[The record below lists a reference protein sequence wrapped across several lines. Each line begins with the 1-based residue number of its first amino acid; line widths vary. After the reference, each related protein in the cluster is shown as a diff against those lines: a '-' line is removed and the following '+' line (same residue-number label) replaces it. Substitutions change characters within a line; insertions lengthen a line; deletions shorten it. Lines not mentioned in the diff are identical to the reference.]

1 MKYNIVLKFEVEGI
15 VDKPDVIGAIFG
27 QTENLF
33 GDEFDLRE
41 LQDKGRLGRIYVN
54 VNTNKNKTEGEI
66 IIPSNLDKIET
77 ALIAAMVENVD
88 KVGPY
93 NARFK
98 LISIQDI
105 RDEKIKK
112 IIDRAKEILG
122 SWTKEKTLDIKEVIY
137 EISSAVKTGEIIEYG
152 PDRLPAGPDVDK
164 DPELIIVEGRADVIN
179 LLKYGYRNVIAV
191 EGATGKIPQTII
203 DLAKQK
209 KTVIAFLDGDHGG
222 DLILKELLASNVK
235 IDYVARAP
243 TGKEVEELTGKEINK
258 ALANM
263 MTVPQYLKKQQEA
276 QQALKEALAPESQ
289 PPVTVQK
296 QLQLE
301 EQQPSPQP
309 TQQQVQ
315 VKEIEIKIPQNI
327 IEEVKKLPGTLEGI
341 MYDQN
346 WNPIERVQVRDIVQK
361 LENLGDNSNISYI
374 IFDGVITQRL
384 LDLASAK
391 NIKALIG
398 ARIGGI
404 TKRPKNVEI
413 LTLSDIFTS

>member
-1 MKYNIVLKFEVEGI
+1 MKYNIILKFEVEGI

-54 VNTNKNKTEGEI
+54 ITNAKNKTEGEI

-93 NARFK
+93 NAKFK
-98 LISIQDI
+98 LVTIQDI
-105 RDEKIKK
+105 REEKIKK

-122 SWTKEKTLDIKEVIY
+122 SWVKEKTLDIKEVIY
-137 EISSAVKTGEIIEYG
+137 EISSAVKTGELIEYG

-164 DPELIIVEGRADVIN
+164 DPTLIIVEGRADVIN
-179 LLKYGYRNVIAV
+179 LLRYGYKNVIAI

-235 IDYVARAP
+235 IDYIARAP

-258 ALANM
+258 ALSNM
-263 MTVPQYLKKQQEA
+263 MTVAQYLKKQQEA

-289 PPVTVQK
+289 QPIVVQK
-296 QLQLE
+296 PPE
-301 EQQPSPQP
+301 EQPQI
-309 TQQQVQ
+309 
-315 VKEIEIKIPQNI
+315 KEIEIKIPQNVL
-327 IEEVKKLPGTLEGI
+327 EEIKKLPGTLEGI
-341 MYDQN
+341 IYDQN
-346 WNPIERVQVRDIVQK
+346 WNQIERVQVRDIVQK
-361 LENLGDNSNISYI
+361 LENLGDNSNVSYI

-384 LDLASAK
+384 VDLASAK
-391 NIKALIG
+391 NIKLLIG

-413 LTLSDIFTS
+413 LTLNDIFTS

>member
-54 VNTNKNKTEGEI
+54 LNSNKNKTEGEI
-66 IIPSNLDKIET
+66 VIPSNLDKIET

-93 NARFK
+93 NAKFK
-98 LISIQDI
+98 LITIQDI

-152 PDRLPAGPDVDK
+152 PDRLPAGPDVEK
-164 DPELIIVEGRADVIN
+164 DPEMIIVEGRADVIN
-179 LLKYGYRNVIAV
+179 LLKYGYRNVVAI
-191 EGATGKIPQTII
+191 EGATGKIPQSII

-235 IDYVARAP
+235 IDYIARAP

-276 QQALKEALAPESQ
+276 QQALKEALAPES
-289 PPVTVQK
+289 PAPVMVPKSAQV
-296 QLQLE
+296 E
-301 EQQPSPQP
+301 EQRPQP
-309 TQQQVQ
+309 QQPQ
-315 VKEIEIKIPQNI
+315 VKEIEIKIPQNV
-327 IEEVKKLPGTLEGI
+327 IEEIKKLPGTLEGI
-341 MYDQN
+341 IFDQN
-346 WNPIERVQVRDIVQK
+346 WNPVERVQVRDIVQK
-361 LENLGDNSNISYI
+361 LENLGENTNISYI

-404 TKRPKNVEI
+404 SKRPKNVEI
-413 LTLSDIFTS
+413 LTLSDVFTS

>member
-33 GDEFDLRE
+33 GEEFDLRE

-54 VNTNKNKTEGEI
+54 INTSKNKTEGEI
-66 IIPSNLDKIET
+66 IIPSNLDRIET

-98 LISIQDI
+98 LVEIQDI
-105 RDEKIKK
+105 REEKIKK

-122 SWTKEKTLDIKEVIY
+122 TWTKEKTLDIKEVIY

-179 LLKYGYRNVIAV
+179 LLRYGYKNVIAI

-222 DLILKELLASNVK
+222 DLILKELLANNVK

-258 ALANM
+258 SLANM
-263 MTVPQYLKKQQEA
+263 MTVAQYMKKQQEA

-289 PPVTVQK
+289 PPIVVSKPTTP
-296 QLQLE
+296 
-301 EQQPSPQP
+301 EQI
-309 TQQQVQ
+309 
-315 VKEIEIKIPQNI
+315 KEITIKIPQHI
-327 IEEVKKLPGTLEGI
+327 IEEIKKLPGTLEGI
-341 MYDQN
+341 MFDEN
-346 WNPIERVQVRDIVQK
+346 WNPIERIQVRDIVQR
-361 LENLGDNSNISYI
+361 LENLTDNQNISYI

-391 NIKALIG
+391 NIKLLVG

-404 TKRPKNVEI
+404 SKRPKNVEI
-413 LTLSDIFTS
+413 LTMTDLFTS

>member
-404 TKRPKNVEI
+404 TKRPKNIEI

>member
-33 GDEFDLRE
+33 GEEFDLRE

-54 VNTNKNKTEGEI
+54 INTSKNKTEGEI
-66 IIPSNLDKIET
+66 IIPSNLDRIET

-98 LISIQDI
+98 LVEIQDI
-105 RDEKIKK
+105 REEKIKK

-122 SWTKEKTLDIKEVIY
+122 TWTKEKTLDIKEVIY
-137 EISSAVKTGEIIEYG
+137 EISSAVKAGEIIEYG

-179 LLKYGYRNVIAV
+179 LLRYGYKNVIAI

-222 DLILKELLASNVK
+222 DLILKELLANNVK

-258 ALANM
+258 SLANM
-263 MTVPQYLKKQQEA
+263 MTVAQYMKKQQEA

-289 PPVTVQK
+289 PPIVVSKPTTP
-296 QLQLE
+296 
-301 EQQPSPQP
+301 EQI
-309 TQQQVQ
+309 
-315 VKEIEIKIPQNI
+315 KEITIKIPQNI
-327 IEEVKKLPGTLEGI
+327 IEEIKKLPGTLEGI
-341 MYDQN
+341 MFDEN
-346 WNPIERVQVRDIVQK
+346 WNPIERIQVRDIVQR
-361 LENLGDNSNISYI
+361 LENLTDNQNISYI

-391 NIKALIG
+391 NIKLLVG

-404 TKRPKNVEI
+404 SKRPKNVEI
-413 LTLSDIFTS
+413 LTMADLFTS